1 MILLTI
7 LAVILAIVGVIA
19 ILVITFG
26 GTAFIL
32 TFADLIVCCVVIGWI
47 IGRIIKKRS

>member
-19 ILVITFG
+19 ILVIIFG
-26 GTAFIL
+26 GSAFIL
-32 TFADLIVCCVVIGWI
+32 TFADLIVCFVVIGWI
-47 IGRIIKKRS
+47 IGRIIKRRS

>member
-1 MILLTI
+1 MILLTT

-26 GTAFIL
+26 GTSFIL
-32 TFADLIVCCVVIGWI
+32 TFGDLIVCCAIIAWI
-47 IGRIIKKRS
+47 ISRIIKRRS

>member
-7 LAVILAIVGVIA
+7 LAAILAIVGVIA
-19 ILVITFG
+19 LLIAIFG
-26 GTAFIL
+26 GAAFIL